1 MASIFGHALAAAS
14 MGTLIPPKK
23 QRLKFYLLGMLC
35 AIFPDADVIAFS
47 FGIPYESLWGHRG
60 ITHSISFSLLFGLL
74 ITRLFYPKTAI
85 QSKTGI
91 LYSLYFAICT
101 LSHAVLDAMTTGG
114 LGVAFFAPI
123 ENSRYFLPWREIQV
137 SPIGASKFFSEWGL
151 RVIKSELIWIGIPS
165 LILLALGFIRQKV
178 WGKHAEASQ

>member
-1 MASIFGHALAAAS
+1 MDSLTQIVLGASVGEVVLGKKLGNRAMLWGAIA
-14 MGTLIPPKK
+14 GTIPD
-23 QRLKFYLLGMLC
+23 L
-35 AIFPDADVIAFS
+35 DVIGNIFMDEINSLAF
-47 FGIPYESLWGHRG
+47 HRG

-74 ITRLFYPKTAI
+74 LTRICYPKTALL
-85 QSKTGI
+85 SKTGI
-91 LYSLYFAICT
+91 LYSLYFALCT
-101 LSHAVLDAMTTGG
+101 LSHALLDAMTTGG
-114 LGVAFFAPI
+114 LGVAFFAPF

>member
-14 MGTLIPPKK
+14 MGSLNPPKE
-23 QRLKFYLLGMLC
+23 QRLKFYLLGMFC

-60 ITHSISFSLLFGLL
+60 ISHSIFFSMIFGVL
-74 ITRLFYPKTAI
+74 ISWIFYPKEAI
-85 QSKTGI
+85 LSKKG
-91 LYSLYFAICT
+91 LLLSLYFALCS

-114 LGVAFFAPI
+114 LGVAFFAPF

-137 SPIGASKFFSEWGL
+137 SPIGASRFFSEWGL
-151 RVIKSELIWIGIPS
+151 RVIKSELLWIGIPS
-165 LILLALGFIRQKV
+165 LCSILLGVIRRKV
-178 WGKHAEASQ
+178 QGKPASID